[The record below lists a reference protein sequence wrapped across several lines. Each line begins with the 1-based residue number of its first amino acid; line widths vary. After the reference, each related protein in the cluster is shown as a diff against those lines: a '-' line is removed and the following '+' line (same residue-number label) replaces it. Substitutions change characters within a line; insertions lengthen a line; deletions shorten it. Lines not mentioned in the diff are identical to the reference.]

1 MKKLLIGILV
11 TVGLVSS
18 SLLFAQDTEELEVK
32 GKVLQSDQVTAF
44 KTAVPVLNVPQ
55 SVSIITDDEIRLRG
69 YRELG
74 DIVRYTPGVNTT
86 QGEGHRDAIVF
97 RGVRSTANFYLDG
110 ARDDVQ
116 YYRSLYNI
124 EQVEVIKGANA
135 MLFGRGGQGGLI
147 NRVTKK
153 AMVGESFRS
162 IDAGMDSFGAFDV
175 AFDTNM
181 DMSDSSA
188 LRLMFHSD
196 TLENHRDHYDGD
208 RLGFNA
214 VYRTELDADNTLDL
228 SYELVDHERFIDR
241 GIPTGADNYPV
252 EHLRDVVFGNTAI
265 NTQTTEADIIKAKLT
280 RELSDTSRIIFSL
293 SVDDFDKMYQNLYAS
308 SYSASANTIDADGY
322 RDTTARESTIF
333 NVDWINEIEVGSTTH
348 TVLAGLEVL
357 DTENKNQRYYKC
369 FSSHDGTSAL
379 SNASDC
385 TAGSGYKGNKET
397 FNITRPMDFSKN
409 SDGVANTT
417 HFDQAGNFYAR
428 TETDVE
434 ITSFYIQ
441 DQINLNE
448 NVLLTLGGRYDQLEI
463 TVNDTLPTSTAG
475 IRVNDRNIFSPRA
488 GITYK
493 PQENISLF
501 VAYTESYMPP
511 SGEQYKKAGGT
522 NSNGVIITD
531 PDTFENTEI
540 GLKMEINPDLVF
552 TATYFDSE
560 NVNGLDDGAG
570 TAETVASTVDGYEL
584 ELKGQFTEKLSGGLS
599 LADYE
604 GETLYNGNMVPSQEI
619 PENSMTGFINYQVND
634 GFGYGLGFT
643 RQGESLISYKDA
655 PQALPDYTRWDAAMY
670 WTLSND
676 VAVQLNIENL
686 TNTDYYPHSHA
697 KHQVSVGEDINARL
711 SLNYSF

>member
-18 SLLFAQDTEELEVK
+18 SFLFAQDTEELEVK

-188 LRLMFHSD
+188 LRLMLHSD

-214 VYRTELDADNTLDL
+214 VYRTELDVDNTLDL

-252 EHLRDVVFGNTAI
+252 EHLRDVVFGNSAI

-333 NVDWINEIEVGSTTH
+333 NIDWINEIEVGSTTH

-397 FNITRPMDFSKN
+397 FSITRPMDFTKN

-463 TVNDTLPTSTAG
+463 TVNDTLPTSIAG
-475 IRVNDRNIFSPRA
+475 SRVNDRNIFSPRA

-604 GETLYNGNMVPSQEI
+604 GETLHNGNMVPSQEI

-643 RQGESLISYKDA
+643 RQGESLISYKGT
-655 PQALPDYTRWDAAMY
+655 QALPDYTRWDAAMY

-676 VAVQLNIENL
+676 LAVQLNIENL